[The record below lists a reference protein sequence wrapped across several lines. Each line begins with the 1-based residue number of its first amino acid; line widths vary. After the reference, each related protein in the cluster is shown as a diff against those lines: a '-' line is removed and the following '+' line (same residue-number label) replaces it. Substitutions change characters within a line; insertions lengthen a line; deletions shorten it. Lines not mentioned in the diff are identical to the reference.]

1 MNIAI
6 ALAQFIM
13 LALGVMASRI
23 LVNSGAIAVPP
34 KGWADQFAVFAA
46 NQGLWFL
53 LIPAVWLVLAEWIA
67 KSNSPLAK
75 SAQGL
80 GVGIAVAIL
89 AGIVVV
95 LVF

>member
-23 LVNSGAIAVPP
+23 LVNSGAIAVPAQ
-34 KGWADQFAVFAA
+34 GWANQLAVFAA
-46 NQGLWFL
+46 NQGVWFL
-53 LIPAVWLVLAEWIA
+53 LIPAIWLILAEWIA
-67 KSNSPLAK
+67 KSK
-75 SAQGL
+75 SSMAMAAQGL

-89 AGIVVV
+89 AGIVMV

>member
-34 KGWADQFAVFAA
+34 QGWADQLAVFAA
-46 NQGLWFL
+46 NQGVWFL
-53 LIPAVWLVLAEWIA
+53 LIPAIWLIVAEWFA

>member
-23 LVNSGAIAVPP
+23 LVNSGAIAVPAQ
-34 KGWADQFAVFAA
+34 GWANQLALFSA
-46 NQGLWFL
+46 NQGVWFL
-53 LIPAVWLVLAEWIA
+53 LIPAVWLIFAEWFA
-67 KSNSPLAK
+67 RSNSPLAK
-75 SAQGL
+75 GAQGL

>member
-23 LVNSGAIAVPP
+23 LVNSGAIAVPAR
-34 KGWADQFAVFAA
+34 GWADQLSVFAA
-46 NQGLWFL
+46 NQGVWFL
-53 LIPAVWLVLAEWIA
+53 LIPAVWLIFAEWFA
-67 KSNSPLAK
+67 RSNSSLAK
-75 SAQGL
+75 VSQGL

>member
-13 LALGVMASRI
+13 LALGVMAARI
-23 LVNSGAIAVPP
+23 LVNSGAIDVPP
-34 KGWADQFAVFAA
+34 AGWADQFAVFAA
-46 NQGLWFL
+46 NQGVWFL
-53 LIPAVWLVLAEWIA
+53 LIPALWLIFAEWFA

-80 GVGIAVAIL
+80 GVGITVAIL